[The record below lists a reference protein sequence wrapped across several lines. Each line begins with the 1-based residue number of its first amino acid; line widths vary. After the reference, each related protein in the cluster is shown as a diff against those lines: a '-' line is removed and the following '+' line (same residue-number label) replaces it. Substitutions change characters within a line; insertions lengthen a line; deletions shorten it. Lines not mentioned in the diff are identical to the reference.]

1 NKYRDEV
8 RSRVPR
14 HVVAAL
20 AERTVFL
27 WSKVRYS
34 GKLVNS
40 WCPTDSGKTRT
51 TRTVARAT
59 VAENG
64 RRTEWSQ
71 DHPCLGDLVPLPFCR
86 IRRSPRGSGPY
97 LLGPV
102 VPLITAS
109 MNVRPKSTPAI
120 GCASSS
126 LFSRWRRAQSRSNA
140 TKTSN
145 AFHPC
150 PRS

>member
-1 NKYRDEV
+1 LRGEDEVRSCDPIRHPCRLYNAVFLPTPRTLSPFLGQPFQQQLAQRDFLPVSLRPLDQANQRLENKYRDEV

-86 IRRSPRGSGPY
+86 I
-97 LLGPV
+97 
-102 VPLITAS
+102 
-109 MNVRPKSTPAI
+109 
-120 GCASSS
+120 
-126 LFSRWRRAQSRSNA
+126 
-140 TKTSN
+140 
-145 AFHPC
+145 
-150 PRS
+150 